1 MVLREKH
8 MKLIATIKRLA
19 TAVAAL
25 SVIAVAQGVTAQT
38 FIKAQTASPGA
49 GAYLATVG
57 FDKVVAA
64 HTDFKMQINASQTV
78 TKSMIVLGRGEID
91 ISSLVIAQTTNMR
104 EQKAM
109 YSKLADAPELAA
121 NLRSI
126 FSFSAGAFHFITYAG
141 SGIETLEDIKGKKV
155 YLGPPSGAAS
165 KVSRELIEIATGYT
179 PDEDYEGVLL
189 GWGAGAQAMTDRQ
202 VDVFVRPA
210 PLGGAIVQQF
220 GLSNE
225 FRLLGLSDEALAL
238 PEMQAKFVNGNTQG
252 LIPAG
257 TYKGQVNGDVDV
269 STLSFWLVMGSS
281 PATSDETIYTMTKA
295 LWENLD
301 EFHETAPLL
310 KETTRDTA
318 FTMMNAP
325 LHLGAY
331 RYYKEAGFDIPEDL
345 VPPEA
350 G

>member
-1 MVLREKH
+1 MKFNFK
-8 MKLIATIKRLA
+8 KLIATMLA
-19 TAVAAL
+19 ITASTFG
-25 SVIAVAQGVTAQT
+25 SVGIAET
-38 FIKAQTASPGA
+38 FVKAQTASPGA

-64 HTDFKMQINASQTV
+64 HTDIKMQINASQTV

-91 ISSLVIAQTTNMR
+91 ISSMVIAQTDNMR
-104 EQKAM
+104 DKKAM
-109 YSKLADAPELAA
+109 YSKLEDAPELHA

-126 FSFSAGAFHFITYAG
+126 FSFSAGHFHFITYAD
-141 SGIETLEDIKGKKV
+141 SGIETFEDIKGKKV
-155 YLGPPSGAAS
+155 FLGPPSGAAS
-165 KVSRELIEIATGYT
+165 KWSRDLIELATGYQ
-179 PDEDYEGVLL
+179 PEADYEGVLL
-189 GWGAGAQAMTDRQ
+189 GWGAGAQAMTDKQ

-220 GLSNE
+220 GLNNE
-225 FRLLGLSDEALAL
+225 FRLIGFSDEAVAM
-238 PEMQAKFVNGNTQG
+238 PAMQAKMVKGNTMG
-252 LIPAG
+252 TIPAG
-257 TYKGQVNGDVDV
+257 TYTGQVNADTDI
-269 STLSFWLVMGSS
+269 STLAFWLVMGSS
-281 PATSDETIYTMTKA
+281 PATSADTIYTMTKA

-310 KETTRDTA
+310 GATTRDSA
-318 FTMMNAP
+318 FTAMNVP

-331 RYYKEAGFDIPEDL
+331 RYYKEAGFDIPEHL